1 MATACVLK
9 GLSEPRLVSALPG
22 LRRDDQG
29 FILDQ
34 KQFACCAATGCQLD
48 AASNTTLRCD
58 LKPRLAAV
66 STLLG
71 TYGRWWDFAT
81 QPLTPDS
88 GLRVSA
94 ADLKA
99 LAMLARGESVLGRY
113 VDAEVGVT
121 PGRQLWSVA
130 LAAVWRFGLS
140 VHVVTLGKASATDHV
155 PKPLAAGR
163 RGIIVIENVQKISDP
178 HVAEQLEALISY
190 AYGAGI
196 PLWLEVWRSKG
207 MQQQGAVAAT
217 RSVSHRV
224 AAAKNRP
231 PLDWLTAA
239 ARRKLTEVCAV
250 PASVLPKVVS
260 PRQKASKS
268 QPDDVRLPWET

>member
-1 MATACVLK
+1 MAVGCVLK

-29 FILDQ
+29 FILDT
-34 KQFACCAATGCQLD
+34 KQFACCDATGCRLD
-48 AASNTTLRCD
+48 FATNTTTRCD

-66 STLLG
+66 SALLG
-71 TYGRWWDFAT
+71 AYGRWWDFAS

-94 ADLKA
+94 ADLKT
-99 LAMLARGESVLGRY
+99 LAAIGCGESVKGRY
-113 VDAEVGVT
+113 VDAEMGVT

-130 LAAVWRFGLS
+130 LAAAWRFGLA
-140 VHVVTLGKASATDHV
+140 VHVVTMGKANATEHL
-155 PKPLAAGR
+155 PKPLPAGR
-163 RGIIVIENVQKISDP
+163 RGIIIVENVIKISDP
-178 HVAEQLEALISY
+178 HSAEQLEALISY
-190 AYGAGI
+190 AYGAGL
-196 PLWLEVWRSKG
+196 PLWLEVWRYGKAV
-207 MQQQGAVAAT
+207 QGAVTGT

-231 PLDWLTAA
+231 PLDWLTEA

-250 PASVLPKVVS
+250 PASALPMPAAK
-260 PRQKASKS
+260 RQKAGKS
-268 QPDDVRLPWET
+268 RPDDVRLPWET